1 MILKIIKV
9 PQLTAVS
16 SKFGK
21 TDVSSVSS
29 SSEWVFPN
37 LLGWLICQVD
47 NLSN

>member
-9 PQLTAVS
+9 PKLTAVS

-29 SSEWVFPN
+29 SSEYFQIC
-37 LLGWLICQVD
+37 LGD
-47 NLSN
+47 